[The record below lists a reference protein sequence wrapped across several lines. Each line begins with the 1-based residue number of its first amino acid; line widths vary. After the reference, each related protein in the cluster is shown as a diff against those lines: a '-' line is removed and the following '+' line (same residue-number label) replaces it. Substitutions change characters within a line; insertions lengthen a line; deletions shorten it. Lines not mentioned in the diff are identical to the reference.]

1 MKVKKAF
8 VLVLIWSVIA
18 TCLVQV
24 SVLSNAS
31 TPPGDLSNDGVINMT
46 DVIIMAGVFNSSRGD
61 GKFVESYDLS
71 SDGVINMTDVVIV
84 ASNFNKMVIAA
95 TSTVKATPTATIKLV
110 PTPTPTVK
118 STPTPTPTAN
128 ATTQI
133 DDWNYKSATTN
144 ISIKKV
150 QKGTGSSMIT
160 YFVADV
166 KLSGDSTILSAF
178 ARNTFGK
185 NITETTS
192 KMAKDNK
199 AIFAVNG
206 NYYGFRNDGIEI
218 RNGKLYREVPVRDC
232 LILYKNGLME
242 TATEKNVSTSTLLA
256 NGALQV
262 VSFGPILVKAE
273 NALTTFANIPSDQ
286 GPTYLLSAHPRTGI
300 GMIEP
305 NHFIFI
311 VVDGRSTGYSAG
323 MTMVDFAKT
332 FKDLGC
338 KEAYNLDGGLSATM
352 YFNGRVVNMPGGK
365 TTERAISDILY
376 VK

>member
-1 MKVKKAF
+1 MNTKKI
-8 VLVLIWSVIA
+8 LILALICSIIA
-18 TCLVQV
+18 TCFVQT

-31 TPPGDLSNDGVINMT
+31 TPPGDLSNDGIINMS
-46 DVIIMAGVFNSSRGD
+46 DVILLAGVFSSYRGD
-61 GKFVESYDLS
+61 SKYVELYDLS
-71 SDGVINMTDVVIV
+71 NDGVINMSDVIIL
-84 ASNFNKMVIAA
+84 AGNFNKTA
-95 TSTVKATPTATIKLV
+95 TSATSIVKPTSTPTI
-110 PTPTPTVK
+110 K
-118 STPTPTPTAN
+118 STPTPIPTVS
-128 ATTQI
+128 TTAQV

-150 QKGTGSSMIT
+150 QTGTGSSMIT
-160 YFVADV
+160 YFIADV

-178 ARNTFGK
+178 AKNTFGK

-192 KMAKDNK
+192 KMAKDNN

-218 RNGKLYREVPVRDC
+218 RNGKLYRNVPVRDC

-242 TATEKNVSTSTLLA
+242 TANEKNISTTTLLS

-262 VSFGPILVKAE
+262 VSFGPILVKSGT
-273 NALTTFANIPSDQ
+273 ALTTFVNMPSDQ
-286 GPTYLLSAHPRTGI
+286 GATYLLPAHPRTGI
-300 GMIEP
+300 GMVEP

-311 VVDGRSTGYSAG
+311 VVDGRSPRYSAG
-323 MTMVDFAKT
+323 MTMIDFAKL
-332 FKDLGC
+332 FQDLGC
-338 KEAYNLDGGLSATM
+338 KEAYNLDGGLSSTM
-352 YFNGRVVNMPGGK
+352 YFNGRVVNMPGGS